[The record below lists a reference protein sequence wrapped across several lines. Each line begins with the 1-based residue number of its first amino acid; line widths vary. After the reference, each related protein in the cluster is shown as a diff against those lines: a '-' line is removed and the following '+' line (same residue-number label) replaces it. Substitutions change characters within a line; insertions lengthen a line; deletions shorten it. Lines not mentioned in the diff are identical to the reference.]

1 MDTRRL
7 VIGLAALVIVGGIVL
22 ALFTPGGLVNSGVVQ
37 SVQTPFG
44 SLSVSEAKSSPW
56 PIVGY
61 VLIGLGCVAA
71 VVGFAMKSPP
81 PK

>member
-1 MDTRRL
+1 
-7 VIGLAALVIVGGIVL
+7 LAVLVIVGGNLL

-44 SLSVSEAKSSPW
+44 SLSVSEAKSSLW

-61 VLIGLGCVAA
+61 VMIGLGCVTA
-71 VVGFAMKSPP
+71 VVGFTMRSPP